1 VEGVENGQVAGS
13 HEVEGSNPSRSAIE
27 TKGFNPSLAIQETS
41 KIVQVTP
48 RAKHGSLS

>member
-1 VEGVENGQVAGS
+1 MTGS
-13 HEVEGSNPSRSAIE
+13 HEVEGSNPSRSTIE
-27 TKGFNPSLAIQETS
+27 TKGINPNLAIQEKS